1 MKKWVSLVL
10 ACMILAAGLTG
21 AAAEKKIHIGIVV
34 KAMADQHWAMVK
46 AGAEAKAAE
55 LGVDVTCIGPN
66 SESDVQAQVD
76 MIDDLLGQEVDAI
89 CVAPSS
95 QEAVLTPLRTADEMG
110 IPILTIDTDTTFE
123 KRLSFIG
130 TGNYAAA
137 YDGGIAAAAV
147 VGEGA
152 TAVIIRGRL
161 GDATHDDREQGYV
174 DALAASNI
182 VLLEIKVGDSD
193 PEKSMNVTQDV
204 LQVYDK
210 IDLILC
216 TTDNQCLGVQRAIEA
231 AGVPTQIMSFD
242 GTTAICE
249 LIQQGKVLGSVAQN
263 PFAMG
268 QLAVENALKAING
281 EAIEARI
288 DSGAKVIMADN
299 VDAYLADM

>member
-10 ACMILAAGLTG
+10 ACMMLSMGLSS
-21 AAAEKKIHIGIVV
+21 AIAEEKIHIGIVV

-55 LGVDVTCIGPN
+55 LGVKVTCIGPN

-137 YDGGIAAAAV
+137 YDGGIAAAEV

-174 DALAASNI
+174 DALAASNVI
-182 VLLEIKVGDSD
+182 LLEIKVGDSD

-231 AGVPTQIMSFD
+231 ADVPTQIMSFD
-242 GTTAICE
+242 GTTAVCE
-249 LIQQGKVLGSVAQN
+249 LIQQGKVMGSVAQN

-268 QLAVENALKAING
+268 QLAVENALKAIQG